1 MASLG
6 QPVYKPEWNRIWV
19 RPEIICNKQEVV
31 RRYDIELPNGEVN
44 HKIGLDNEL
53 VRLSPSRDGAACA
66 WRIEGGML
74 LSLLKLAP
82 ALKWE
87 TKYWQNG
94 VGSLYCTVIA
104 VYEDHPLTSST
115 CLNALFDIY
124 PDLDI
129 QTLVLAGVPRE
140 DMVPCRVISQAKG
153 PPVCH
158 YKEAMGEDDNFM
170 V

>member
-1 MASLG
+1 MASLEKNT
-6 QPVYKPEWNRIWV
+6 YKPEWNRIWV
-19 RPEIICNKQEVV
+19 RPGIICNKQEVV
-31 RRYDIELPNGEVN
+31 RRYDIKLPNGEVN

-53 VRLSPSRDGAACA
+53 VRLSPSRDGATCA
-66 WRIEGGML
+66 WRTEGGCCEPIEVGTRIEMGN
-74 LSLLKLAP
+74 KILA
-82 ALKWE
+82 KW
-87 TKYWQNG
+87 TWK
-94 VGSLYCTVIA
+94 LYCTVIA

-140 DMVPCRVISQAKG
+140 DMVPGRVISQEKW

>member
-1 MASLG
+1 MASLE
-6 QPVYKPEWNRIWV
+6 QNAYKPEWNRIWV

-53 VRLSPSRDGAACA
+53 VRLSPSHDGAACA
-66 WRIEGGML
+66 WRIEGGVTEPIEVGTRIEMGN
-74 LSLLKLAP
+74 KILA
-82 ALKWE
+82 KWNW
-87 TKYWQNG
+87 K
-94 VGSLYCTVIA
+94 LYCTVIA

-140 DMVPCRVISQAKG
+140 DMVHSRGVNLNEKWATVS
-153 PPVCH
+153 H
-158 YKEAMGEDDNFM
+158 YKEAVGEEDNFM